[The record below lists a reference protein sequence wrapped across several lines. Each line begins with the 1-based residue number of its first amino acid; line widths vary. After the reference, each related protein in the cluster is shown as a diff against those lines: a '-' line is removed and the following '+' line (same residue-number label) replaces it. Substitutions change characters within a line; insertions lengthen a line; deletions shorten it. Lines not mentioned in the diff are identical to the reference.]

1 MHAATEGS
9 NDDADPDGNREASGE
24 AHGEGGRHRPL
35 NVGLVA
41 TRLAG
46 TDGVT
51 LESRKM
57 AAVLEEAGHRVTSFA
72 GLLDGRFSSGRLV
85 PDAHFETELNR
96 SLEQH
101 CFGTTDP
108 LPPSVRREL
117 EEQAVLLEHA
127 LWTFVERERLDVVI
141 AQNCLAIPM
150 QIPLGLALASVLEGS
165 SILAIGHHHDFSWE
179 RERFRVRPREVER
192 FLSYAFP
199 AAHIPTLR
207 HVVIHQGAAAELRRR
222 RGLDATLLP
231 NVMDFEHPPA
241 QGDPARFRRRF
252 GIDDGKRILLQPTR
266 VVPRKRIE
274 ATIDLAD
281 ALARTGGPETVV
293 IVTHEEGDEGTA
305 YGDRI
310 RTLARARGVDMRS
323 CPVPLH
329 RRPSDRD
336 FPTLAD
342 AYAAAD
348 LVCYPSLVE
357 GFGNALLEAVYY
369 RRPVLVNRYP
379 VYVRDIA
386 PLGMRFIEI
395 SGGEICPGALA
406 EARACVEHPGLWDD
420 ACRRNYEIG
429 LRHLSY
435 RVLRER
441 VLPLLRR
448 VRPLPTPL
456 PSEPAV
462 RDLIRRELAE
472 VGARQAVAGQTSAA
486 AD

>member
-1 MHAATEGS
+1 MHAANEEGS
-9 NDDADPDGNREASGE
+9 NDDADPDGSPAIR
-24 AHGEGGRHRPL
+24 EGGPDRPL
-35 NVGLVA
+35 NVGMVA

-85 PDAHFETELNR
+85 PDAHFETEMNR
-96 SLEQH
+96 SIEEH

-127 LWTFVERERLDVVI
+127 LRTFVDRERVDVVI

-150 QIPLGLALASVLEGS
+150 QIPLGLALTSVIEGS
-165 SILAIGHHHDFSWE
+165 SIPAIGHHHDFSWE
-179 RERFRVRPREVER
+179 RDRFRVRPREVER
-192 FLSYAFP
+192 FLAYAFP
-199 AAHIPTLR
+199 PTHIPSMR
-207 HVVIHQGAAAELRRR
+207 HLVIHRGAAQELRRR
-222 RGLDATLLP
+222 RGVEATLLP
-231 NVMDFEHPPA
+231 NVMDFEHPPLP
-241 QGDPARFRRRF
+241 GDAARFRARC
-252 GIDDGKRILLQPTR
+252 GIDAGKRILLQPTR

-274 ATIDLAD
+274 ATIELA
-281 ALARTGGPETVV
+281 ATLAGSGGPDTAVV
-293 IVTHEEGDEGTA
+293 VTHEEGDEGSA

-310 RTLARARGVDMRS
+310 RAMARARGVDLRA

-329 RRPSDRD
+329 HVRAGDGM
-336 FPTLAD
+336 PTLAD

-379 VYVRDIA
+379 VYVSDIA
-386 PLGMRFIEI
+386 PLGLQFIEI
-395 SGGEICPGALA
+395 SDGEITPDAVA
-406 EARACVEHPGLWDD
+406 EARACIERPELWD
-420 ACRRNYEIG
+420 AICKRNYAIG

-435 RVLRER
+435 AVLRER
-441 VLPLLRR
+441 VLPLLRPG
-448 VRPLPTPL
+448 RPLPAQPVDARAGGGARAAGA
-456 PSEPAV
+456 PAV
-462 RDLIRRELAE
+462 GNLIRRRLA
-472 VGARQAVAGQTSAA
+472 QLSAG
-486 AD
+486 